1 MAKYAKA
8 ITVNRLRIAATDK
21 DSFDECNES
30 ILAELELADL
40 DEQTKSEIKR
50 MVLNEG

>member
-1 MAKYAKA
+1 MAKYRK
-8 ITVNRLRIAATDK
+8 TVKINRLTIVATDK

-40 DEQTKSEIKR
+40 DGQTKSEIKR